1 MTRRQTVDEADL
13 TRRLDAMSLKE
24 KVTLLTGGDA
34 WTLTPVAAAGLAS
47 LALSDGPVGP
57 RGTTFGDEAPPALL
71 FPSPSSLSAAW
82 DEDTA
87 YEAGRLMGLKAREM
101 GIHVLLAPTVNLHRS
116 PLGGRHFECYSED
129 PHLTA
134 RTTVG
139 FVKGVQ
145 STGVAATV
153 KHFVANDSETE
164 RMTYDARIDEKTLR
178 ETYLPPFEAAV
189 REAGA
194 WVVMAAYNSVNGT
207 SMTENGELL
216 NGLLKEEWGFDG
228 VVVSDWQATKSTE
241 ASALAG
247 LDLVMPGPDGPW
259 GDTLLAA
266 VEEGRVP
273 ESVIDDKVR
282 RILRLAA
289 RVGALNSVEATH
301 GTDSAVGTVGTV
313 STDDADS
320 TPVPEDVRARIR
332 DLAVRGS
339 VLLRNDGL
347 LPLRT
352 DTLRKV
358 ALIGPNAV
366 RFTAQ
371 GGGSAHVTPEHVV
384 TPLEGLRR
392 ALGDDVEITVHQG
405 VFPHATLLPLDGN
418 TATDPVTGEPGVRL
432 EYRAADGTVIS
443 EEHRDPATT
452 WFPILLADEVA
463 ELVVRTRLTLRE
475 SGIHRL
481 SVLGPGHFTLRVP
494 GNEPQTHE
502 QLQDN
507 DDIASLALYPPS
519 HTFAFPADRG
529 ETEILVSFRPQRHL
543 PYPITLLGLGYDTPH
558 GTDDEELE
566 TAVAAASE
574 ADAVILMVGSDAHT
588 EAESVDRTT
597 LALRGRQDEL
607 VERVCTANS
616 RTAVVVNAGS
626 PFLLPWADRPAALL
640 WSWFPGQEGGDA
652 IADILTGTEPGGRL
666 PTTFPT
672 TETDVPVLSTQ
683 PADGTLDYA
692 EGDLIGH
699 RAYIASGTAP
709 LFPFGHGLSYTTWD
723 YQDFVVTGDMG
734 RGLTI
739 RVTIRN
745 TGERSGREVVQA
757 YLEPVG
763 SDEPRRLVGFA
774 AVEADASESVTATI
788 TVPAEVLTVWT
799 PAGWAARSGPH
810 RLRVGRS
817 AADLRLTSSVPRS
830 S

>member
-13 TRRLDAMSLKE
+13 TRRLNAMSLKE

-34 WTLTPVAAAGLAS
+34 WNLTPVAAAGLAS

-57 RGTTFGDEAPPALL
+57 RGTAFGDTAAPSLL

-139 FVKGVQ
+139 FIKGVQ

-153 KHFVANDSETE
+153 KHFVGNDSETE

-194 WVVMAAYNSVNGT
+194 WVVMAAYNSVNGK

-216 NGLLKEEWGFDG
+216 NSLLKEEWGFDG
-228 VVVSDWQATKSTE
+228 VVVSDWQATRSTE
-241 ASALAG
+241 DSALAG

-259 GDTLLAA
+259 GDALLAA
-266 VEEGRVP
+266 VCEGRVP
-273 ESVIDDKVR
+273 ESVIDEKVR

-289 RVGALNSVEATH
+289 RTGALNGMD
-301 GTDSAVGTVGTV
+301 GTDSTVGTDV
-313 STDDADS
+313 A
-320 TPVPEDVRARIR
+320 PVPEDVRSRIR

-352 DTLRKV
+352 DALRKV

-371 GGGSAHVTPEHVV
+371 GGGSAHVTPEHIV

-392 ALGDDVEITVHQG
+392 ALGDNVELTVRQG
-405 VFPHATLLPLDGN
+405 VFPNAALLPLDGD
-418 TATDPVTGEPGVRL
+418 TATDPVTGEPGARL
-432 EYRAADGTVIS
+432 EYRTADNTVVS
-443 EEHRDPATT
+443 EEHKDPAST
-452 WFPILLADEVA
+452 WFPILLSDEVA

-481 SVLGPGHFTLRVP
+481 SVLGPGHITLHVP

-507 DDIASLALYPPS
+507 DDIGSLVLYPPS
-519 HTFAFPADRG
+519 HTFAFPAAEG
-529 ETEILVSFRPQRHL
+529 ETEILVRFRPQRHL
-543 PYPITLLGLGYDTPH
+543 PYPITLLGLGYDTPR

-566 TAVAAASE
+566 AAVVTASD

-588 EAESVDRTT
+588 ESESVDRTT
-597 LALRGRQDEL
+597 LTLRGRQDEL
-607 VERVCTANS
+607 VERVCAANP

-683 PADGTLDYA
+683 PVDGTLDYT
-692 EGDLIGH
+692 EGELIGH
-699 RAYIASGTAP
+699 RAYTASGTAP

-723 YQDFVVTGDMG
+723 YQDLVVTGDME
-734 RGLTI
+734 RGLTV
-739 RVTIRN
+739 RVTLRN

-757 YLEPVG
+757 YLDPVDG
-763 SDEPRRLVGFA
+763 DHPRRLVGFA
-774 AVEADASESVTATI
+774 AVEASASESVIATI
-788 TVPAEVLTVWT
+788 TVPAKALSLWT

-810 RLRVGRS
+810 QLRVGRS
-817 AADLRLTSSVPRS
+817 AAVLPLTAAVPRS

>member
-13 TRRLDAMSLKE
+13 TRRIDAMSLKE

-34 WTLTPVAAAGLAS
+34 WTLTPVVAAGLAS

-57 RGTTFGDEAPPALL
+57 RGTTFGDNAAPALL

-139 FVKGVQ
+139 FIKGVQ

-153 KHFVANDSETE
+153 KHFVGNDSETE

-259 GDTLLAA
+259 GDALLAA
-266 VEEGRVP
+266 VEKGRVA
-273 ESVIDDKVR
+273 EAVIDDKVR
-282 RILRLAA
+282 RVLRLAA
-289 RVGALNSVEATH
+289 RVGALNGGEARH
-301 GTDSAVGTVGTV
+301 AVDDTDSTAGA
-313 STDDADS
+313 DAA
-320 TPVPEDVRARIR
+320 PVPQDVRSRMR

-384 TPLEGLRR
+384 TPFEGLRR
-392 ALGDDVEITVHQG
+392 ALGDDVEITVRQG
-405 VFPHATLLPLDGN
+405 AFPHATLLPLDGN

-432 EYRAADGTVIS
+432 EYRTADGTVLS
-443 EEHRDPATT
+443 EEHKDPATT

-463 ELVVRTRLTLRE
+463 ELAVRTRLTLQE
-475 SGIHRL
+475 PGIHRL
-481 SVLGPGHFTLRVP
+481 SVLGPGHITLHVP
-494 GNEPQTHE
+494 GHAPQTHE

-507 DDIASLALYPPS
+507 DDIGSLVLHPPT

-543 PYPITLLGLGYDTPH
+543 PYPIALLGLGYDTPR

-566 TAVAAASE
+566 AAVAAATD

-607 VERVCTANS
+607 VERVCAANP

-666 PTTFPT
+666 PTTFPAA
-672 TETDVPVLSTQ
+672 EADVPVLSTQ
-683 PADGTLDYA
+683 PVDGTLDYT

-699 RAYIASGTAP
+699 RAYTASGTAP

-723 YQDFVVTGDMG
+723 YQDFVVTGDLG
-734 RGLTI
+734 RGLTV

-745 TGERSGREVVQA
+745 TGERPGREVVQA
-757 YLEPVG
+757 YLDPVDG
-763 SDEPRRLVGFA
+763 DEPQRLIGFA
-774 AVEADASESVTATI
+774 AVEANASESVTATI
-788 TVPAEVLTVWT
+788 TVPAQALTVWT
-799 PAGWAARSGPH
+799 PAGWAPRSGPY

-817 AADLRLTSSVPRS
+817 AADLRLTAAVPRS

>member
-1 MTRRQTVDEADL
+1 MPRRQWVDEEDVA
-13 TRRLDAMSLKE
+13 RRLDAMSLKE

-57 RGTTFGDEAPPALL
+57 RGTSFGGDTPPALL

-87 YEAGRLMGLKAREM
+87 YDAGRLMGLKAREM
-101 GIHVLLAPTVNLHRS
+101 GIHVLLAPTVNLHRT

-129 PHLTA
+129 PLLTT
-134 RTTVG
+134 RTAVG
-139 FVKGVQ
+139 FINGVQ

-153 KHFVANDSETE
+153 KHFVGNDSETE

-194 WVVMAAYNSVNGT
+194 WVVIAAYNSVNGT
-207 SMTENGELL
+207 TMTENTELL
-216 NGLLKEEWGFDG
+216 TGVLKEEWGFDG
-228 VVVSDWQATKSTE
+228 VVVSDWQAARSTE

-259 GDTLLAA
+259 GAALLTA

-273 ESVIDDKVR
+273 EDVIDDKVR

-289 RVGALNSVEATH
+289 RVGALDGLDTPETE
-301 GTDSAVGTVGTV
+301 
-313 STDDADS
+313 
-320 TPVPEDVRARIR
+320 PVPDDVRSRIR

-339 VLLRNDGL
+339 VLLRNDGM
-347 LPLRT
+347 LPLRP

-366 RFTAQ
+366 RFALQ

-384 TPLEGLRR
+384 TPLEGLRQ

-405 VFPHATLLPLDGN
+405 AFPHATLLPLDGD
-418 TATDPVTGEPGVRL
+418 TATDPVTGEPGARL
-432 EYRAADGTVIS
+432 EYRTADGTLLS
-443 EEHRDPATT
+443 EEHKAPAPH
-452 WFPILLADEVA
+452 WFPLILADEVD

-475 SGIHRL
+475 SGTHRL
-481 SVLGPGHFTLRVP
+481 SVLGPGHITLHVP
-494 GNEPQTHE
+494 GHEPQTHE
-502 QLQDN
+502 QLQEDH
-507 DDIASLALYPPS
+507 DIGSLLLYPPS
-519 HTFAFPADRG
+519 HTFGFPAAQGD
-529 ETEILVSFRPQRHL
+529 TEVVVRFRPQRHL

-558 GTDDEELE
+558 GTDEEEL
-566 TAVAAASE
+566 AAAVTAAAD
-574 ADAVILMVGSDAHT
+574 ADAVVLMVGSDAHT

-607 VERVCTANS
+607 VERVCAANP
-616 RTAVVVNAGS
+616 RTVVVVNAGA

-640 WSWFPGQEGGDA
+640 WSWFPGQEGAAA
-652 IADILTGTEPGGRL
+652 IADVLTGTEPGGRL
-666 PTTFPT
+666 PTTFPAA
-672 TETDVPVLSTQ
+672 ESDVPVLSTR
-683 PADGTLDYA
+683 PVHGALDYA
-692 EGDLIGH
+692 EGELIGY
-699 RAYIASGTAP
+699 RGYEAAGTAP

-723 YQDFVVTGDMG
+723 YQDFVVTGDME

-739 RVTIRN
+739 RVTVRN
-745 TGERSGREVVQA
+745 SGERAGREVVQA
-757 YLEPVG
+757 YLEPADG
-763 SDEPRRLVGFA
+763 SEPPRLIGFA
-774 AVEADASESVTATI
+774 PIDAGPSEAVIATVA
-788 TVPAEVLTVWT
+788 VPPRALAV
-799 PAGWAARSGPH
+799 RSGEGWVPRPGAH
-810 RLRVGRS
+810 ILRVGRS
-817 AADLRLTSSVPRS
+817 VSDIRLTAAVPRPA
-830 S
+830 